1 MNGPPT
7 GNFEMKKSSG
17 NTIAVVTGASEGIG
31 LAVARLLSAGGVKV
45 VLAARSEWKLKK
57 AAGKLAGAVAIPAD
71 LRKPGDREALVR
83 KTMERFGR
91 IDILVNNAGQGLYAT
106 FEKTE
111 LKDFRSIMEL
121 NVYAVTDLMQK
132 AIPIMRK
139 QGRGR
144 IINISSMVS
153 KGCYPGLS
161 AYASTKYALNA
172 LSLIARKE
180 LAKDGIV
187 VSVMHPGA
195 TVTRFG
201 LNAVG
206 GESAYNRVIGKCL
219 PRDTADDVAKKVM
232 RLIESGEA
240 EAGM

>member
-1 MNGPPT
+1 
-7 GNFEMKKSSG
+7 MKRSSE

-31 LAVARLLSAGGVKV
+31 LAVARLLSAGGAKV
-45 VLAARSEWKLKK
+45 VLAARSEGKLKK
-57 AAGKLAGAVAIPAD
+57 AAGKLAGAVAITAD
-71 LRKPGDREALVR
+71 LRKPGDREGLVR

-91 IDILVNNAGQGLYAT
+91 IDILVNNAGQGLYAA

-111 LKDFRSIMEL
+111 LEDYRSIMEL

-139 QGRGR
+139 QGGGR
-144 IINISSMVS
+144 IINISSMAS
-153 KGCYPGLS
+153 KGYYRGLS
-161 AYASTKYALNA
+161 AYSSTKYALNA

-180 LAKDGIV
+180 LEKDGIV
-187 VSVMHPGA
+187 VSVMHPKMTA
-195 TVTRFG
+195 TRFG

-206 GESAYNRVIGKCL
+206 GGPAHNSAADTV
-219 PRDTADDVAKKVM
+219 PVDTAEAVAKKVM
-232 RLIESGEA
+232 KLIESGEA